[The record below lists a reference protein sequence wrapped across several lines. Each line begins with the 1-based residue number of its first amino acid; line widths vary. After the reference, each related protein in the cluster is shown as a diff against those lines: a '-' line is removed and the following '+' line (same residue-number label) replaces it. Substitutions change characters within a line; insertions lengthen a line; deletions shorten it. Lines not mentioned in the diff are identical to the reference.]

1 MFGGSHPGQ
10 AFDRIAALFYSDNDS
25 NLHRE
30 RKIIMPHG
38 YTGKILHVDL
48 SNHKIEVE
56 EQDETFYR
64 SYLGG
69 RGIGYRYLMQDVA
82 AGTEPFS
89 PENTLVLATGVITG
103 APLPAACRFAAVGKS
118 PLTGTAGESEAAGF
132 FGPELKM
139 AGFDA
144 VVLRGQAP
152 KPVYLWVSGGHAA
165 IEDATPFADLGA
177 REVEDAI
184 RAEKGSKKI
193 RVAQTGLAGMNR
205 VRFANITNNLGH
217 FNGRCGLGAVMG
229 SKNLRAVAAL
239 GTAILTFQDP
249 AFLRDTAQHYAATFK
264 NNPLGEQLHVYGTTA
279 FPEIQSAAG
288 ALPVDNFRRSRLDD
302 ASAVGGDT
310 YNEILLQKR
319 KGCYACPIRCKRG
332 IALDDP
338 KYGVDSRYG
347 GPEYETIAA
356 LGTNLKILDLKAIAK
371 GNEICNRYCLDTI
384 SAGMT
389 IAFACEC
396 FQEKV
401 ITKADTGGLE
411 LRFGDADLMIRLLE
425 MIARRQGLGDL
436 LAEGSS
442 RLAVKWGVADRSL
455 ALAVKGQEI
464 PMHDPRVKVGVGIG
478 FAVSTY
484 GADHMT
490 AAHDTMFVNEKSF
503 SVNSVKPLGIYKPM
517 HATEITSEK
526 VRNYKILENFWRTL
540 DALGICVFGYAP
552 RGVMPID
559 TMVKC
564 VSAVTG
570 WEASLFELMRAAER
584 GTMIARA
591 FNCREGF
598 GINDDRLPQRLFDP
612 KPDGANAGKQIF
624 KEQDFN
630 HAVRLYYEMIGCD
643 PQTGRPGRA
652 KLLELGLD
660 WVAESLESHF
670 KK

>member
-1 MFGGSHPGQ
+1 MVGGSHPGQ
-10 AFDRIAALFYSDNDS
+10 AFDRIEALFYSDDNS

-30 RKIIMPHG
+30 RKIIMPYG

-69 RGIGYRYLMQDVA
+69 RGIGYRYLMQEVA
-82 AGTEPFS
+82 AGTEPFF
-89 PENTLVLATGVITG
+89 PENILVLATGVMTG

-144 VVLRGQAP
+144 VVLRGKAP

-165 IEDATPFADLGA
+165 IEDATPFANLGA

-239 GTAILTFQDP
+239 GTEKLTFQDP

-302 ASAVGGDT
+302 ATAVGGDT

-332 IALDDP
+332 IALNDP

-356 LGTNLKILDLKAIAK
+356 LGTNLNILDLKAIAK

-396 FQEKV
+396 FQEKI

-425 MIARRQGLGDL
+425 MIARRQGFGDL

-442 RLAVKWGVADRSL
+442 RLAVKWGVAAGSSH
-455 ALAVKGQEI
+455 LAVKGQEI

-503 SVNSVKPLGIYKPM
+503 SVNSVKPLGIYKAM

-591 FNCREGF
+591 YNCREGF
-598 GINDDRLPQRLFDP
+598 GVNDDRLPQRLFDP

-630 HAVRLYYEMIGCD
+630 QAVRLYYEMIGCD

-660 WVAESLESHF
+660 WVAESLKSHF
-670 KK
+670 KE

>member
-1 MFGGSHPGQ
+1 
-10 AFDRIAALFYSDNDS
+10 
-25 NLHRE
+25 
-30 RKIIMPHG
+30 MPYG

-56 EQDETFYR
+56 EKDEVFYR

-69 RGIGYRYLMQDVA
+69 RGIGYHYLMQRVA
-82 AGTEPFS
+82 PGIDPFS
-89 PENTLVLATGVITG
+89 PENILVLATGVMTG

-144 VVLRGQAP
+144 VVLRGRAQ
-152 KPVYLWVSGGHAA
+152 KPVYLWVTGGQAEIKDAA
-165 IEDATPFADLGA
+165 AFAELGA

-184 RAEKGSKKI
+184 RAEMGSNKI

-217 FNGRCGLGAVMG
+217 FNGRCGLGALMG

-239 GTAILTFQDP
+239 GTAKPTFHDP
-249 AFLRDTAQHYAATFK
+249 GFLRETAQHYAATFK
-264 NNPLGEQLHVYGTTA
+264 NNPLGEQLYVYGTTA
-279 FPEIQSAAG
+279 FPEILSAAG
-288 ALPVDNFRRSRLDD
+288 ALPVGNFRRSQLDV
-302 ASAVGGDT
+302 ATGVSGDT
-310 YNEILLQKR
+310 YNEILLHKR

-332 IALDDP
+332 VALDDP
-338 KYGVDSRYG
+338 KYGIDSRYG
-347 GPEYETIAA
+347 GPEYETISA
-356 LGTNLKILDLKAIAK
+356 LGTNLNITDLKAIAK

-396 FQEKV
+396 FQEKI
-401 ITKADTGGLE
+401 ITKADTDGLE
-411 LRFGDADLMIRLLE
+411 LRFGDADLMIQLLE
-425 MIARRQGLGDL
+425 LIARREGFGDL

-442 RLAVKWGVADRSL
+442 RLAEKWGVADSPSH
-455 ALAVKGQEI
+455 LAVKGQEI
-464 PMHDPRVKVGVGIG
+464 SMHDPRVKVGVGIG

-503 SVNSVKPLGIYKPM
+503 SVNSVKPLGIYQPL

-540 DALGICVFGYAP
+540 DALGLCVFGFAP

-559 TMVKC
+559 TMVRC

-570 WEASLFELMRAAER
+570 WEASLFELLRAAER

-591 FNCREGF
+591 FNSREGF
-598 GINDDRLPQRLFDP
+598 TVKDDKLPRRLFDP
-612 KPDGANAGKQIF
+612 KPDGANAGEQIF
-624 KEQDFN
+624 KEADFN
-630 HAVRLYYEMIGCD
+630 NAIRLYYEMIGCD
-643 PQTGRPGRA
+643 PQSGRPGRA
-652 KLLELGLD
+652 KLLDLGLD
-660 WVAESLESHF
+660 WVAKSIERSF
-670 KK
+670 QR